1 MDTNKRQLMGM
12 VEEQG
17 IPGGDPEESTNQQEY
32 KKRLHGLP
40 HNAAAADAYEQTLS
54 KNIQDQGQV
63 GPVKDPEK
71 YKTMLNLVKMP
82 VPEDSGQEPV
92 PEEPE
97 SLEDQFRKGQK
108 KKSMRSSAMGVRG

>member
-1 MDTNKRQLMGM
+1 MGM

-17 IPGGDPEESTNQQEY
+17 IPGADPEESRNQQEY

-40 HNAAAADAYEQTLS
+40 HDAAAADAYQQTLS
-54 KNIQDQGQV
+54 KNLQDQGQV

-82 VPEDSGQEPV
+82 SPQDSGQEPAA
-92 PEEPE
+92 PQEEEE
-97 SLEDQFRKGQK
+97 SLEDQLRKGQK
-108 KKSMRSSAMGVRG
+108 RKPVRSSAMGVRG